1 MKKLISI
8 VSITLVL
15 LLSTAAASEDD
26 HHKDN
31 ILIHL
36 SSYTDNLHAVSM
48 ALKIGH
54 LLSKNDTT
62 VTLFLDLEGVR
73 LADTHQPQKLAWG
86 TGDTIEELYSAYVD
100 AGGIVL
106 VCPHCAKAAGVVD
119 LRQGAEIANPKSMLK
134 VFKNADKILDY

>member
-1 MKKLISI
+1 MKKVIGIVAIS
-8 VSITLVL
+8 LVF
-15 LLSTAAASEDD
+15 LLSTAGASEES
-26 HHKDN
+26 HHGDN

-36 SSYTDNLHAVSM
+36 SSYTDDLHAVSM

-54 LLSKNDTT
+54 LLAKNDTT

-73 LADTHQPQKLAWG
+73 LADNHQPQSLAWG
-86 TGDTIEELYSAYVD
+86 SGDTIEKLYSVYVD
-100 AGGIVL
+100 AGGKVM

-119 LRQGAEIANPKSMLK
+119 LREGAELANSKSMLK